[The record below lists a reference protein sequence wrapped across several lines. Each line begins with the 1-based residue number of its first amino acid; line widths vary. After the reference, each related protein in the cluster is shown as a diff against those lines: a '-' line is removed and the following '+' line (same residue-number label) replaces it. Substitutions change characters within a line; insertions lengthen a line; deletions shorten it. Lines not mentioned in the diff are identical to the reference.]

1 MGANN
6 YSDLNDMHI
15 DVLKEIGNIGA
26 GNAATALSTML
37 AQKVDMSVPKVK
49 ILDFNEIAQ
58 MLGGPETQVVGILI
72 DLSQDVNGMIMFI
85 LEQKFAH
92 IILNLLMGRQFTTF
106 EELNEMDLSAIQEI
120 GNILASSYV
129 NSISELTGLDIFVST
144 PSISIDMAGAILS
157 VPAIQFAE
165 LGDKVLFIEES
176 FLGDAE
182 NIASHMIL
190 IPEMDSLKLILER
203 LGITLWVNSQ

>member
-1 MGANN
+1 MTANN
-6 YSDLNDMHI
+6 YSELNDMHM

-37 AQKVDMSVPKVK
+37 AQKVDMSVPKVRL
-49 ILDFNEIAQ
+49 LDFNEIAQ
-58 MLGGPETQVVGILI
+58 MLGGPEVQVVGILI
-72 DLSQDVNGMIMFI
+72 DLSQDVHGMIMFI

-92 IILNLLMGRQFTTF
+92 LVLNLLMGRQIADFS
-106 EELNEMDLSAIQEI
+106 ELNEMDFSAIQEI
-120 GNILASSYV
+120 GNILSASYV
-129 NSISELTGLDIFVST
+129 NSIAELTGLDIFVST
-144 PSISIDMAGAILS
+144 PSVAVDMAGALLS

-176 FLGDAE
+176 FLGDTE
-182 NIASHMIL
+182 SIASHMIL

-203 LGITLWVNSQ
+203 LGITLWVK

>member
-1 MGANN
+1 MTANN
-6 YSDLNDMHI
+6 YSELNDMHM

-37 AQKVDMSVPKVK
+37 AQKVDMSVPKVRL
-49 ILDFNEIAQ
+49 LDFNEIAQ
-58 MLGGPETQVVGILI
+58 MLGGPEVQVVGILI
-72 DLSQDVNGMIMFI
+72 DLSQDVHGMIMFI

-92 IILNLLMGRQFTTF
+92 LVLNLLMGRQIADFS
-106 EELNEMDLSAIQEI
+106 ELNEMDFSAIQEI
-120 GNILASSYV
+120 GNILSASYV
-129 NSISELTGLDIFVST
+129 NSIAELTGLDIFVST
-144 PSISIDMAGAILS
+144 PSVAVDMAGALLS

-176 FLGDAE
+176 FLGDTE
-182 NIASHMIL
+182 SIASHMIL

-203 LGITLWVNSQ
+203 LGITL